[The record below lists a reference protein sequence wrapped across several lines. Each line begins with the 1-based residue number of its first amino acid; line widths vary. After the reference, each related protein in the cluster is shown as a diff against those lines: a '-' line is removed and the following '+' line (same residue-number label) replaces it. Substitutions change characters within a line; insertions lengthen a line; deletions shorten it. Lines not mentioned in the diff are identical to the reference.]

1 MFIFYSL
8 LFLSVVLI
16 YIHVNNYYKTNNAID
31 YLELF
36 EPSKENFEI
45 TLREKIPFSVE
56 FNNLKKDLIDEYL
69 APRFYFKKIVG
80 IINLN
85 SKTSE
90 NKSEKK
96 NNEKSIIYESG
107 LMSETHECNFFY
119 IDKNYI
125 VKLYPPN
132 TNVNLSIDELN
143 KREHLSIPLKKN
155 SILVVP
161 SYWYYSFSAA
171 SNSEDPNESVELQR
185 YSYITYPNMI
195 ANYLS
200 KAHESVSHV
209 MPFLCDLKIN

>member
-16 YIHVNNYYKTNNAID
+16 YIHVNNYYKTNNSID

-36 EPSKENFEI
+36 EPSRENFEI

-56 FNNLKKDLIDEYL
+56 INNFKKALIDEYL

-96 NNEKSIIYESG
+96 NDEKSIIYESG

-171 SNSEDPNESVELQR
+171 SNSEDSNESVELQR